1 MERKKEEWKEYM
13 KILQEVLVSL
23 VVLSIVFLA
32 ITMKTLSTFAEPNMA
47 LNGSGRILLGK
58 GKENF
63 QIISTEM
70 SHNAKIQQ

>member
-13 KILQEVLVSL
+13 RILQEVLVSL

-58 GKENF
+58 GKEDS
-63 QIISTEM
+63 QIISAEM

>member
-58 GKENF
+58 GKEDF

>member
-1 MERKKEEWKEYM
+1 MERKKEKCKEYL
-13 KILQEVLVSL
+13 KILQGVLVSS

-32 ITMKTLSTFAEPNMA
+32 ITMRTLSIFAEPNMA

-58 GKENF
+58 GKEDS